1 MSRRGRALILCGL
14 LFMVYA
20 SSTLGLGFSVLPQT
34 LFFPGTPHRTDAD
47 RARIRSCISGQW
59 EAFSFQGGSG
69 RTITAW
75 RVRRPHSQG
84 VAILLHGFGDDGW
97 GPAERLND
105 LPDMDGVVFTYG
117 NRDLHPEVKSTLG
130 AWEPDDV
137 VGLVKSLE
145 TEGVSRSKVLL
156 VGASQGAGVALLALS
171 RLEQTGPPLRGALLE
186 SPWKDLR
193 DAGRAH
199 LRGALGSLTPLAY
212 PALEIALWRAGRIAG
227 FSPETVSPFKA
238 CQGLKTPVALVTGD
252 RDTITPLEGVEAIA
266 SFHKDLTVVKGA
278 GHLQAADRMA
288 GGWRAWADARLQRW
302 DKASGTK
309 P

>member
-1 MSRRGRALILCGL
+1 MIAGQRLLILGGL
-14 LFMVYA
+14 LFAVYG
-20 SSTLGLGFSVLPQT
+20 SSTLGLGCFALPQT
-34 LFFPGTPHRTDAD
+34 LFHPATPHRTDAD
-47 RARIRSCISGQW
+47 RARIRSLISGQW
-59 EAFSFQGGSG
+59 ESFSFQGGEG

-97 GPAERLND
+97 GPAGRLND

-117 NRDLHPEVKSTLG
+117 NRDRDREVKSTLG

-137 VGLVKSLE
+137 VGLVKALE
-145 TEGVSRSKVLL
+145 SQGTPRSQTLL

-171 RLEQTGPPLRGALLE
+171 RLERTGPPLRGALLE

-199 LRGALGSLTPLAY
+199 LRGTLGSLTPLVY
-212 PALEIALWRAGRIAG
+212 PALEIALWRAGRMAG
-227 FSPETVSPFKA
+227 FSPEAISPLEA

-252 RDTITPLEGVEAIA
+252 QDAITPLEGVQAIA
-266 SFHKDLTVVKGA
+266 RFHTDLTVVKGA
-278 GHLQAADRMA
+278 GHLQAADHLA
-288 GGWRAWADARLQRW
+288 GGWRAWAEARLKRWSQRMY
-302 DKASGTK
+302 
-309 P
+309 